1 MARFALVLLAS
12 VAVAVEI
19 LETDTSWLDG
29 DEASV
34 AQALRTFEA
43 AAAKGDARARH
54 NVGEY
59 YNRRQDYQTAADH
72 FIAAGEGGLPDSWN
86 AASRALARAG
96 NIASAAQF
104 LNAAAEAGSEA
115 AKARLARGRERRQ
128 KQKDGWQTDVKPGD
142 DEAPKLWRP
151 SLRPTVQADP
161 RPSVQPRVLETPSVQ
176 PKILDEL

>member
-12 VAVAVEI
+12 VAVAVEN
-19 LETDTSWLDG
+19 LEVDTSWLDG
-29 DEASV
+29 DEAAV

-43 AAAKGDARARH
+43 AAAKGDAHARH

-115 AKARLARGRERRQ
+115 AKARLASGRERRQ
-128 KQKDGWQTDVKPGD
+128 KQKDAWHTKPGD
-142 DEAPKLWRP
+142 EAAKLWRP

-161 RPSVQPRVLETPSVQ
+161 RPSVRPRVLETPSVQ

>member
-19 LETDTSWLDG
+19 LEADTSWLDG
-29 DEASV
+29 DEAAV

-43 AAAKGDARARH
+43 AAAKGDAHARH

-104 LNAAAEAGSEA
+104 LNAAADAGSEA
-115 AKARLARGRERRQ
+115 AKARLASGRERRQ
-128 KQKDGWQTDVKPGD
+128 KQKDAWHTKPGD
-142 DEAPKLWRP
+142 EAAKLWRP

-161 RPSVQPRVLETPSVQ
+161 RPSVRPRVLETPSVQ

>member
-12 VAVAVEI
+12 VAVAVEN
-19 LETDTSWLDG
+19 LEVDTSWLDG
-29 DEASV
+29 DEAAV

-43 AAAKGDARARH
+43 AAAKGDAHARH

-104 LNAAAEAGSEA
+104 LNAAADAGSEA
-115 AKARLARGRERRQ
+115 AKARLASGRERRQ
-128 KQKDGWQTDVKPGD
+128 KQKDAWHTKPGD
-142 DEAPKLWRP
+142 EAAKLWRP

-161 RPSVQPRVLETPSVQ
+161 RPSVRPRVLETPSVQ

>member
-12 VAVAVEI
+12 VAVAVEN
-19 LETDTSWLDG
+19 LEVDTSWLDG
-29 DEASV
+29 DEAAV

-43 AAAKGDARARH
+43 AAAKGDAHARH

-104 LNAAAEAGSEA
+104 LNAAADAGSEA
-115 AKARLARGRERRQ
+115 AKARLASGRERRQ
-128 KQKDGWQTDVKPGD
+128 KQKEGWQTGVKPGD
-142 DEAPKLWRP
+142 EAPQLWRP

-161 RPSVQPRVLETPSVQ
+161 RPSVRPRVLETPSVQ

>member
-12 VAVAVEI
+12 VVAVAVAAEA
-19 LETDTSWLDG
+19 DTSWLDG

-54 NVGEY
+54 ELGEY
-59 YNRRQDYQTAADH
+59 YNRRQDYKTAADH
-72 FIAAGEGGLPDSWN
+72 FIAAGEGGLPDSWH

-142 DEAPKLWRP
+142 EAPQLWRP

-161 RPSVQPRVLETPSVQ
+161 RPSVRPRVLETPTVQ

>member
-19 LETDTSWLDG
+19 LEADTSWLDG

-54 NVGEY
+54 ELGEY
-59 YNRRQDYQTAADH
+59 YNRRQDYKTAADH
-72 FIAAGEGGLPDSWN
+72 FIAAGEGGLPDSWH

-104 LNAAAEAGSEA
+104 LNAAADAGSEA

-142 DEAPKLWRP
+142 EAAKLWRP

-161 RPSVQPRVLETPSVQ
+161 RPSVRPRVLETPTVQ

>member
-12 VAVAVEI
+12 VVAVAVAAEA
-19 LETDTSWLDG
+19 DTSWLDG

-54 NVGEY
+54 ELGEY
-59 YNRRQDYQTAADH
+59 YNRRQDYKTAADH
-72 FIAAGEGGLPDSWN
+72 FIAAGEGGLPDSWH

-104 LNAAAEAGSEA
+104 LNAAADAGSEA

-142 DEAPKLWRP
+142 EAPQLWRP

-161 RPSVQPRVLETPSVQ
+161 RPSVRPRVLETPTVQ

>member
-12 VAVAVEI
+12 VAVAVEN
-19 LETDTSWLDG
+19 LEVDTSWLDG
-29 DEASV
+29 DEAAV

-43 AAAKGDARARH
+43 AAAKGDAHARH

-104 LNAAAEAGSEA
+104 LNAAADAGSEA
-115 AKARLARGRERRQ
+115 AKARLASGRERRQ
-128 KQKDGWQTDVKPGD
+128 KQKDAWHTKPGD
-142 DEAPKLWRP
+142 EAAKLWRP

-161 RPSVQPRVLETPSVQ
+161 RPSVRPRVLETPTVQ

>member
-12 VAVAVEI
+12 VVAVAVAAEA
-19 LETDTSWLDG
+19 DTSWLDG

-54 NVGEY
+54 ELGEY

-142 DEAPKLWRP
+142 EAPKLWRP

-161 RPSVQPRVLETPSVQ
+161 RPSVRPRVLETPSVQ

>member
-12 VAVAVEI
+12 VAVAVEN
-19 LETDTSWLDG
+19 LEVDTSWLDG
-29 DEASV
+29 DEAAV

-43 AAAKGDARARH
+43 AAAKGDAHARH

-72 FIAAGEGGLPDSWN
+72 LIAAGEGGLPDSWN

-104 LNAAAEAGSEA
+104 LNAAADAGSEA
-115 AKARLARGRERRQ
+115 AKARLASGRERRQ
-128 KQKDGWQTDVKPGD
+128 KQKDAWHTKPGD
-142 DEAPKLWRP
+142 EAAKLWRP

-161 RPSVQPRVLETPSVQ
+161 RPSVRPRVLETPSVQ

>member
-12 VAVAVEI
+12 VAVAVEN
-19 LETDTSWLDG
+19 LEVDTSWLDG
-29 DEASV
+29 DEAAV

-43 AAAKGDARARH
+43 AAAKVDAHARH

-104 LNAAAEAGSEA
+104 LNAAADAGSEA
-115 AKARLARGRERRQ
+115 AKARLASGRERRQ

-142 DEAPKLWRP
+142 EAAKLWRP

-161 RPSVQPRVLETPSVQ
+161 RPSVRPRVLETPSVQ